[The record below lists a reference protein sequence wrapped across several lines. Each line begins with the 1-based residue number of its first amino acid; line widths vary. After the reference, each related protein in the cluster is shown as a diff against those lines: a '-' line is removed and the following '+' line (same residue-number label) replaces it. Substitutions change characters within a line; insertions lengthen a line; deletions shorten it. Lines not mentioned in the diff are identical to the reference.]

1 VRSRGTQ
8 LETSGS
14 NSTELSYLGDIRLK
28 YSTSGKRSRVVMRRT
43 TKYRE
48 RATRRRLDATCSRPA
63 RTSADQPCRRDL
75 NCKPLLYISHAVY
88 VAGSMLGSMLGF
100 RDNASTTGPRQDSK
114 REMAVCSRVGFRLWF
129 LQRLR
134 CKLPPVAGIGDA
146 LQTAPP

>member
-1 VRSRGTQ
+1 VRSRVTQ

-48 RATRRRLDATCSRPA
+48 RATRRCLYVTCSRPA
-63 RTSADQPCRRDL
+63 RTSADQPCKRDL

-88 VAGSMLGSMLGF
+88 VAGSMLGSMLGV
-100 RDNASTTGPRQDSK
+100 RDNASTAGPGQGSEK
-114 REMAVCSRVGFRLWF
+114 EMAVCRVGFRLWF

-134 CKLPPVAGIGDA
+134 CRLPPVAGIGDA